1 MIDIEEKKFTNQDGN
16 TVVVFKPKG
25 RLDITISWEF
35 RLRLQ
40 KCIFHLSCHIFVN
53 LSQVMFID
61 STGLNYLVAGMRD
74 AHKANVLFRI
84 CNLRPETKLVTMM
97 DMVLKKFES
106 KEEALNNF
114 FTFYS

>member
-1 MIDIEEKKFTNQDGN
+1 M
-16 TVVVFKPKG
+16 VVFKPKG
-25 RLDITISWEF
+25 RLDITTSWEF

-40 KCIFHLSCHIFVN
+40 KCISHLSCHIFVN

-61 STGLNYLVAGMRD
+61 STGLNSLVAGMRD
-74 AHKANVLFRI
+74 AHRFRI
-84 CNLRPETKLVTMM
+84 CNLRPETKLVTIM

-106 KEEALNNF
+106 EEEALNNF